1 MRILRNRSLRF
12 KILMPSVIGVI
23 SFALYLIV
31 NYLASNINDK
41 MLVQVQEKYLPVLER
56 ASQNLNYLDKIKQDL
71 IFAATSGEKS
81 MIDESEKIADS
92 VRANVKELDQLDLG
106 SKDKVQAIDKAFS
119 GYLDTAIPLTKSMIS
134 GADMSLAQPTMK
146 KMKDG
151 LEELEVL
158 LEQYEQNSRDQFVG
172 AIKKVN
178 ERSRNTL
185 IIGLLLGTATMVLL
199 LGIAWWGAGIISSD
213 VKNVADSLK
222 SIASGEADLTKTLQS
237 SSKDEIG
244 ELVHWFNA
252 FVHKLRELIGEIVN
266 STSHLAA
273 ATDEMAVII
282 AQTKVGAGRQ
292 LRETEQLATAI
303 HEMSMTIDGMA
314 GNASKA
320 AEAAQVADKES
331 ASGKVV
337 VSGTITT
344 IDALVN
350 EVERT
355 AVAMNKLDQE
365 SNNIGKVL
373 DVIRDIADQ
382 TNLLALNAAIEAA
395 RAGEQGRGF
404 AVVADEVRVL
414 AQRSSQSTNEIREII
429 ERLQLGSRDAVQVM
443 QSGRSK
449 ARESVTQAA
458 AAGTALEVIT
468 TNVSR
473 IAVMNTEI
481 AVTAEEQSSVA
492 EEVNKNIINISTI
505 AQETSEGAEQTTQAS
520 GELAKLAV
528 RLQTLVGQFKV

>member
-1 MRILRNRSLRF
+1 MSRNRSLRF
-12 KILMPSVIGVI
+12 KILMPSAIGVI

-31 NYLASNINDK
+31 NYIASDINDNL
-41 MLVQVQEKYLPVLER
+41 LVQVQEKYLPISER
-56 ASQNLNYLDKIKQDL
+56 ASQNINYLDKIKHDL

-92 VRANVKELDQLDLG
+92 VRVNVKELYQLDLG
-106 SKDKVQAIDKAFS
+106 NKDKMEAIDKAFS
-119 GYLDTAIPLTKSMIS
+119 DYLDTAIPLTKSMIS
-134 GADMSLAQPTMK
+134 GGADMSLAQSTMK
-146 KMKDG
+146 KMKDRLEALEG
-151 LEELEVL
+151 LLK
-158 LEQYEQNSRDQFVG
+158 QYKQNSHDQFVG

-185 IIGLLLGTATMVLL
+185 IIGLLLGIATMVVL
-199 LGIAWWGAGIISSD
+199 LGIAWWVAGIISSD

-237 SSKDEIG
+237 GSKDEIG

-331 ASGKVV
+331 ASGKAV
-337 VSGTITT
+337 VSSTITT

-443 QSGRSK
+443 QSGRNK
-449 ARESVTQAA
+449 AQESVTQAA
-458 AAGTALEVIT
+458 AAGTALEIIT

-492 EEVNKNIINISTI
+492 EEVNKNIININTI
-505 AQETSEGAEQTTQAS
+505 AQETSEGAAQTSKAS
-520 GELAKLAV
+520 GDLAKLAV
-528 RLQTLVGQFKV
+528 HLQNLVGQFKA